1 MKKQIKKLFLGT
13 GLISIVPVFALAA
26 QCGKE
31 GTITRPSNYIPENQR
46 VAEIVKDT
54 TFTLPEEMV
63 GTKLV
68 VITDSGRVTDKS
80 FNQSQWEALNV
91 LQDQTTTKK
100 TTKDGKTEDVFNLNI
115 SSIEP
120 SGDYPSAYNAALSSG
135 NKVWVLSGFTH
146 GDHIK
151 SYIKANA
158 SRLKNAGVKI
168 INVDFVID
176 PEEVGYADVYNLT
189 FKVNE
194 VSYVAGYALAKFIS
208 ENETENKKLSSFGG
222 GPFNAVTDFITGYLK
237 GIYDWNKE
245 NPDKKVTHTPVRL
258 DSGFVPG
265 EQLNNVINGLLAENP
280 VSAYPVAGPATQS
293 TITINNSKS
302 NSKTKYIIGVDVDQS
317 KSLGTESSGLFFT
330 SVMKNLT
337 QAVYDTILEVVF
349 NSDKKPIFKGGSTKH
364 IKKGDIAENWVK
376 LAASTLTNEELRT
389 KAQEAITTAQNKFNS
404 LSAEDKAFLDEDK
417 AEKGGQQYENLQ
429 DLINKLLEKVNS

>member
-31 GTITRPSNYIPENQR
+31 GPITRPSNYIPENQR

-91 LQDQTTTKK
+91 LQDQTMTKK
-100 TTKDGKTEDVFNLNI
+100 TTEDGKTEDLFNLNI

-120 SGDYPSAYNAALSSG
+120 SGNYPVHTMLLYHQVIKFEFYLD
-135 NKVWVLSGFTH
+135 LH
-146 GDHIK
+146 IGDHIK

-222 GPFNAVTDFITGYLK
+222 GFI
-237 GIYDWNKE
+237 
-245 NPDKKVTHTPVRL
+245 
-258 DSGFVPG
+258 
-265 EQLNNVINGLLAENP
+265 
-280 VSAYPVAGPATQS
+280 
-293 TITINNSKS
+293 
-302 NSKTKYIIGVDVDQS
+302 
-317 KSLGTESSGLFFT
+317 
-330 SVMKNLT
+330 
-337 QAVYDTILEVVF
+337 
-349 NSDKKPIFKGGSTKH
+349 
-364 IKKGDIAENWVK
+364 
-376 LAASTLTNEELRT
+376 
-389 KAQEAITTAQNKFNS
+389 
-404 LSAEDKAFLDEDK
+404 
-417 AEKGGQQYENLQ
+417 
-429 DLINKLLEKVNS
+429 